1 MKALV
6 LEAPEK
12 MEIREVEKP
21 KIDKDELLIK
31 LGYCGICTLEVRLY
45 RGDMEIYYPIIPGHE
60 ASGIVVEKGWQV
72 LSAIEPGT
80 KVALDLVTRCNE
92 CYYCRSG
99 KSNMCENRFKKGNR
113 VLGGFAEYI
122 SVKATQ
128 VFPLPDSITLA
139 EAAFAEPIA
148 CCIRSLKN
156 INITLAEDLLIAGA
170 GPMGIMHL
178 QAALCMGV
186 RVFISDPD
194 KNRRKLAEELGA
206 YLAIDPG
213 VENIAEVV
221 KEHTGGRG
229 VDGYIITSPAP
240 EALEHAFEAI
250 ARDGRVNIYTS
261 YNEKAALPVDAN
273 TLHRNEYLI
282 TGSEGRTEHDFLQAV
297 RLLSFGKIKV
307 KPLISK
313 ITDFENIEEGMNAA
327 MSNGTYRVLLKV

>member
-21 KIDKDELLIK
+21 TIDKDELLIK
-31 LGYCGICTLEVRLY
+31 IGYCGICTLEVRLY
-45 RGDMEIYYPIIPGHE
+45 QGDMEIFYPIIPGHE
-60 ASGIVVEKGWQV
+60 ASGIVVEKGEQV
-72 LSAIEPGT
+72 LSSIEPGT

-113 VLGGFAEYI
+113 ILGGFAEYI
-122 SVKATQ
+122 SVKSTQ
-128 VFPLPDSITLA
+128 VFPFPDSIPLS
-139 EAAFAEPIA
+139 EAVFAEPVA

-170 GPMGIMHL
+170 GSMGIMHL
-178 QAALCMGV
+178 QAALSMGA
-186 RVFISDPD
+186 RVFMTDPD

-206 YLAIDPG
+206 YLVIDP
-213 VENIAEVV
+213 AEEDIRGAV

-250 ARDGRVNIYTS
+250 ARDGRINIYTS
-261 YNEKAALPVDAN
+261 YNERAELPVDAN

-297 RLLSFGKIKV
+297 RLLSFGKINV

-313 ITDFENIEEGMNAA
+313 ITAFENIEEAMKAA
-327 MSNGTYRVLLKV
+327 MSNGTYRVLLKA